1 MLKLVI
7 GSLLEADSLH
17 WELSAFF
24 FRC

>member
-1 MLKLVI
+1 MLTLVI
-7 GSLLEADSLH
+7 GSILEADSRH